1 MYFII
6 KMRLILTLH
15 ISWNNNFVQ
24 YLKIDGI
31 YDLDVKMLSLS
42 YNEEALIFLRNAS
55 GILKNTLYFFNNIFF

>member
-55 GILKNTLYFFNNIFF
+55 GI